1 MLVKGVIAGFLV
13 LGLGIVLWGVRGRSD
28 VLRFG
33 GLLVAAATMLVLYQS
48 EMLGL
53 SQLVGVTLLAIAGL
67 FHRGVVV
74 GALFAIPGAFFM
86 IRPEAAEPQSWLP
99 WFAMLA
105 IVFAAPLVASFDDRY
120 PKTGLPMPLFGIAA
134 LGVFLAVPDTEGAMV
149 LLGVAGIAGFLGWPR
164 PVATLGAAGSYAA
177 VGVYMFVAEGGATG
191 RPASIVASAA
201 VLGLLL
207 IVPITVRL
215 RSVGWAHELDRVV
228 AIGPLVAQLVLAV
241 LISRT
246 AGRVAW
252 VPGAAALTV
261 GVLAAAATIILL
273 LPWPRPSQLLD

>member
-1 MLVKGVIAGFLV
+1 MNPAISSSGVLLPAGAPV
-13 LGLGIVLWGVRGRSD
+13 M
-28 VLRFG
+28 
-33 GLLVAAATMLVLYQS
+33 VAAATVLVLYQS
-48 EMLGL
+48 GMLGL

-67 FHRGVVV
+67 FHRGVVA
-74 GALFAIPGAFFM
+74 GALFAIPGAFFV
-86 IRPEAAEPQSWLP
+86 IRPEAAEPQSWMP

>member
-13 LGLGIVLWGVRGRSD
+13 LGLGIVLWAVRGRND
-28 VLRFG
+28 ILRFG

-105 IVFAAPLVASFDDRY
+105 
-120 PKTGLPMPLFGIAA
+120 
-134 LGVFLAVPDTEGAMV
+134 
-149 LLGVAGIAGFLGWPR
+149 
-164 PVATLGAAGSYAA
+164 
-177 VGVYMFVAEGGATG
+177 
-191 RPASIVASAA
+191 
-201 VLGLLL
+201 
-207 IVPITVRL
+207 TV
-215 RSVGWAHELDRVV
+215 
-228 AIGPLVAQLVLAV
+228 
-241 LISRT
+241 
-246 AGRVAW
+246 
-252 VPGAAALTV
+252 
-261 GVLAAAATIILL
+261 
-273 LPWPRPSQLLD
+273 

>member
-164 PVATLGAAGSYAA
+164 PVATLGAAGSYAV
-177 VGVYMFVAEGGATG
+177 VGLYMFVAEGGATG

-273 LPWPRPSQLLD
+273 LPWPRPSQLPD